1 MDKIINLR
9 KLYFVKPFHY
19 LMYRYLVKSTFKIMI
34 YKNEAEYFDETI
46 KCLSLIK
53 KIYRYNGS
61 KIIKNICN

>member
-1 MDKIINLR
+1 M
-9 KLYFVKPFHY
+9 KPFHY